1 MDQYS
6 FRNFGKPL
14 KFTFTVLLVVVIPV
28 IYIGFYAPQTP
39 KTTTVTTPTKPVPI
53 NPTRANP
60 YGEYPT
66 GMPQSNSTSYGTGQ
80 NSFLPTENIAK
91 AVPVGLTQ
99 AFDMIKDKK
108 SVAWVDAGN
117 GRTLIEIDKVKNI
130 IVSYPLS
137 YESNFVTQLLTF
149 PVIIQPINN
158 NTPIVKTYSENSSRG
173 IFIFLGLAI
182 FIAWVLT
189 QRRKRM
195 RNNYATAVTNGSSVI
210 KNGEKLDVP
219 STKFEDVAGCEEA
232 ISELKELVEFLQA
245 PERFERVGAKPPSG
259 ALLVGPPGTGKTMLA
274 RAVAGEAGVAFFSAT
289 GSDFAEMYVGVGA
302 RRVRDLFSQA
312 RKAGSAIVFID
323 EIDAVARKRA
333 GAGAHSDPERE
344 NTLIALLNEMDGFV
358 GSNIIVI
365 AATNRDDVLDAA
377 ITRPGRLD
385 RKVHVPLPDRLGREL
400 ILKVHSKNRPI
411 ASDLDYMGIARRTP
425 GLSGAELSR
434 LVNEACMEA
443 ARNDLTVVDKDCFDR
458 AIATVMMGR
467 ARTSALVTQHDRE
480 ITAWHEAG
488 HTICA
493 LMQEAAD
500 DPVSVSIIPRG
511 AAGGVTWM
519 SGNDDSFLTR
529 EKALARMVTS
539 LGGRAAEEIL
549 LDGEY
554 SQGAHGD
561 LSAATNLALAMATQ
575 YGMTRLGL
583 MVRSDE
589 VLGAGGMEEVNLVV
603 EELLHDAR
611 DKALEILTENR
622 ALLEV
627 IAKELLDKETLNY
640 AEITELKNNSTPRGI
655 TKVRTKVKETILKKS
670 SAENSEVKIS
680 NNSFTQP
687 KPITKL
693 LRRYLR
699 KKAQ

>member
-1 MDQYS
+1 MLVAL
-6 FRNFGKPL
+6 PL
-14 KFTFTVLLVVVIPV
+14 AYV
-28 IYIGFYAPQTP
+28 GFWAPESP
-39 KTTTVTTPTKPVPI
+39 KTTTVTSPAKPLPV

-60 YGEYPT
+60 YGEVPMGSAQT
-66 GMPQSNSTSYGTGQ
+66 NLNQS
-80 NSFLPTENIAK
+80 SFLPTENLAK
-91 AVPVGLTQ
+91 AVPKGLTEALGMLEGQ
-99 AFDMIKDKK
+99 K
-108 SVAWVDAGN
+108 SIAWVDAGN
-117 GRTLIEIDKVKNI
+117 GKTLIEINKRENI
-130 IVSYPLS
+130 VVSYPLS
-137 YESNFVTQLLTF
+137 YESSFITQLLTY
-149 PVIIQPINN
+149 PVSIQPINDIS
-158 NTPIVKTYSENSSRG
+158 PIVKTYSDTSSRG
-173 IFIFLGLAI
+173 IFILLGSGVFL
-182 FIAWVLT
+182 AWVLI
-189 QRRKRM
+189 QRRKRL
-195 RNNYATAVTNGSSVI
+195 RSNYATAVTGANQVI

-219 STKFEDVAGCEEA
+219 STKFEDIAGCEEA
-232 ISELKELVEFLQA
+232 INELKELVEFLQA

-344 NTLIALLNEMDGFV
+344 NTLIALLNEMDGFI

-400 ILKVHSKNRPI
+400 ILRVHSRNRPL
-411 ASDLDYMGIARRTP
+411 SDNIDFMGIARRTP
-425 GLSGAELSR
+425 GLSGAEISR

-443 ARNDLTVVDKDCFDR
+443 ARNDLLIVDKDCFDR

-493 LMQEAAD
+493 LLQEAAD

-549 LDGEY
+549 LDGEF

-583 MVRSDE
+583 MVRSNE

-603 EELLHDAR
+603 EELLSEAR
-611 DKALEILTENR
+611 EKALSILNENR
-622 ALLEV
+622 ALLEL
-627 IAKELLDKETLNY
+627 ISLELLDRETLNH
-640 AEITELKNNSTPRGI
+640 AEIIELKNKI
-655 TKVRTKVKETILKKS
+655 TSANLLKKKLKKNQKES
-670 SAENSEVKIS
+670 RVPEKIEIDKNVNSIDKIS
-680 NNSFTQP
+680 PYLEKSS
-687 KPITKL
+687 KIIKRYTKK
-693 LRRYLR
+693 RA
-699 KKAQ
+699 KD